1 MEIASTGRVSGHIKT
16 DWLIIAKGGVFTGN
30 VTELEGLFIL
40 LPVRTVI
47 RPEGPGWT
55 RLRALTLSHAVGPN
69 RLPQLTPPRKPA
81 GFDVPGVD
89 AMGRRLRLHAGRR
102 CCPPESLPSG
112 AG

>member
-55 RLRALTLSHAVGPN
+55 GMAGGKTPSQKIAHVVRDDPQEQAHPFIALLWRTRFLG
-69 RLPQLTPPRKPA
+69 
-81 GFDVPGVD
+81 
-89 AMGRRLRLHAGRR
+89 
-102 CCPPESLPSG
+102 
-112 AG
+112 